1 MVLDARNQAH
11 HCLYD
16 RELDSLSDAAKSRTE
31 TEKQPLGKPN
41 PIHRRSASED
51 QGTRR
56 NLWCPLYFECLDV
69 ATVNWWRD
77 FSCEKCANRRITDK
91 PRADEI
97 SNSDVVGWEDIWRSG
112 HIGD

>member
-1 MVLDARNQAH
+1 MRDA
-11 HCLYD
+11 
-16 RELDSLSDAAKSRTE
+16 SKSRAE
-31 TEKQPLGKPN
+31 PERQPLGKPN
-41 PIHRRSASED
+41 PLHRRSATED

-77 FSCEKCANRRITDK
+77 FSCEKCANRRVMDK